1 MRVSVSVLV
10 QVVAI
15 RGYQPAVPG
24 QEAAS
29 TGDKDKEK
37 TEGKEKAEGKEKT
50 GDATDSGPGVRD
62 GEAEAEDEGK
72 EEEGEKK
79 DASRKTEEACLEGLS
94 DEIQDMLVVC
104 AESGMLYQAVQ
115 GTQASTAH
123 RTDHAGGVPVPTAH
137 PESSL

>member
-29 TGDKDKEK
+29 TGDN
-37 TEGKEKAEGKEKT
+37 GKEKT
-50 GDATDSGPGVRD
+50 GDTTDSGPGVKD

-79 DASRKTEEACLEGLS
+79 DASRKAEEVCLEGLS

-104 AESGMLYQAVQ
+104 AESGILYQAGQ

-123 RTDHAGGVPVPTAH
+123 HTDHAGGVPVPAAH
-137 PESSL
+137 PESSF